1 MGVHERLMKKILAIG
16 GAVIKTA
23 KDELKEAIERDMV
36 EMLIH
41 NGGSIFH
48 DFQQEIDPD
57 LESHSYPLEKLVF
70 DSYECNTRASD
81 ILWIWLWH
89 SIKLP
94 DQDISHTIPEGSIT
108 RLCYDKNIPVLL
120 FTTPGADFWHLFSG
134 EYVSWSLLSDKA
146 WLSMHRLV
154 ARFKEENFHF
164 MNVGSATMHPE
175 IFIKAVAVAKPN
187 QENFQADVV
196 DFKDMYRPRTRV
208 ARFGTYYTMSHK
220 EFFKALL
227 KGDIA

>member
-1 MGVHERLMKKILAIG
+1 MKKILAIG

-23 KDELKEAIERDMV
+23 KDLLLEAIEKDMV

-48 DFQQEIDPD
+48 DFQQSIDQD

-70 DSYECNTRASD
+70 ESYDCNKRSSD
-81 ILWIWLWH
+81 ILWAWLWSSVEMSTENINH
-89 SIKLP
+89 M
-94 DQDISHTIPEGSIT
+94 IPEGSVT
-108 RLCYDKNIPVLL
+108 RLCYEKEIPVLL
-120 FTTPGADFWHLFSG
+120 FTTPGADFWHMFSTDWWLLASK
-134 EYVSWSLLSDKA
+134 SWMG
-146 WLSMHRLV
+146 MHKLI
-154 ARFKEENFHF
+154 ARFKDENFHF

-175 IFIKAVAVAKPN
+175 IFIKAVATAKPN
-187 QENFQADVV
+187 PENFQADVV

-208 ARFGTYYTMSHK
+208 ARFGTYYTMSHI

-227 KGDIA
+227 KGDIS

>member
-1 MGVHERLMKKILAIG
+1 MKKILAIG

-23 KDELKEAIERDMV
+23 RELLLEAIERDMV

-48 DFQQEIDPD
+48 DFQRSIDTE
-57 LESHSYPLEKLVF
+57 LEGHSYPLEKLVF
-70 DSYECNTRASD
+70 ESYECNTRATD
-81 ILWIWLWH
+81 ILWAWLWS

-94 DQDISHTIPEGSIT
+94 NENINHMIPEGSVT
-108 RLCYDKNIPVLL
+108 RLCYEKNIPVLL

-134 EYVSWSLLSDKA
+134 DDVEWGLLSDKA
-146 WLSMHRLV
+146 WLSMHRLI
-154 ARFKEENFHF
+154 ARFREENFHF

-175 IFIKAVAVAKPN
+175 IFIKAIAVAKPN
-187 QENFQADVV
+187 SNNFQADVV

-208 ARFGTYYTMSHK
+208 ARFGTYYTISHI

-227 KGDIA
+227 KGDIS